1 LRTRWRRQ
9 VNEGCEFVV
18 HHQVPLPSEPAPE
31 AGVAVP
37 LSSPA
42 GRWLVVAAVLGSG
55 MALLDGTVVN
65 VAVKPI
71 GDELSANLGELQ
83 WIINAYMLTLAS
95 LILIGG
101 SLGDRLGRK
110 RVFIIGVAWFAVAS
124 LLCGLAQS
132 PLQLIVARAVQGVGA
147 ALLTPGSLAMIQGA
161 IAPADRSKA
170 IGIWSAYA
178 GIAAA
183 IGPLLGGWLI
193 DVGSWRLVFL
203 MNPPIAVIVVG
214 LCARHVPET
223 RNVNAARS
231 FDYKGAALG
240 ALGLAGITYGLIES
254 AWVAGLAGVVLLG
267 AFVFAEIREREPML
281 PPGLFASRTFTNA
294 NALTLV
300 VYGAMSGLIFLLV
313 LQLQVSVG
321 FSPLQAGL
329 STLPVP
335 LTMLLLSPRSG
346 ALAARIGPRPQL
358 ILGPALCAVGVL
370 LLARVEPSSSYV
382 SDILPGI
389 LVFSL
394 GLTAM
399 VAPLTATVLAAASDS
414 NAGIA
419 SGVNNAIARA
429 ASLLTVAALPSLV
442 GLSGDDYRDPAT
454 LTDGFRLAMLLCA
467 GLLVVGSLVAIR
479 IPRTYEQCRRG
490 ASASDGRK

>member
-1 LRTRWRRQ
+1 M
-9 VNEGCEFVV
+9 F
-18 HHQVPLPSEPAPE
+18 HHLVPLPSEPAPPP
-31 AGVAVP
+31 AGGIP

-42 GRWLVVAAVLGSG
+42 GRWLVVSAVLGSG
-55 MALLDGTVVN
+55 MAILDGTVVN

-71 GDELSANLGELQ
+71 GDQLGATLGELQ
-83 WIINAYMLTLAS
+83 WVINAYMLTLAS

-110 RVFIIGVAWFAVAS
+110 RVFMVGVVWFAAAS

-132 PLQLIVARAVQGVGA
+132 PWQLIAARAFQGVGA
-147 ALLTPGSLAMIQGA
+147 ALLTPGSLAMIQA
-161 IAPADRSKA
+161 SIAPADRSKA

-193 DVGSWRLVFL
+193 DVWSWRLVFL
-203 MNPPIAVIVVG
+203 MNLPIAVVVVG

-223 RNVNAARS
+223 RNLDAARD
-231 FDYKGAALG
+231 FDFKGAGLG

-254 AWVAGLAGVVLLG
+254 AWIPGLVGAALLV
-267 AFVFAEIREREPML
+267 AFVVAEVREREPML
-281 PPGLFASRTFTNA
+281 PPGLFASKTFSNA
-294 NALTLV
+294 NVLTLV
-300 VYGAMSGLIFLLV
+300 VYGALSGLFFLLV

-321 FSPLQAGL
+321 FTPLQAGIA
-329 STLPVP
+329 TVPVP
-335 LTMLLLSPRSG
+335 LIMLLLSSRSG

-358 ILGPALCAVGVL
+358 IVGPGLCAVGVL
-370 LLARVEPSSSYV
+370 LLSRVGQSSSYAV
-382 SDILPGI
+382 DILPGVV
-389 LVFSL
+389 VFSL
-394 GLTAM
+394 GLTTM

-429 ASLLTVAALPSLV
+429 ASLLVVAALPSLV
-442 GLSGDDYRDPAT
+442 GLSGDDYRDPVT
-454 LTDGFRLAMLLCA
+454 LTDGYQLAMFLCA
-467 GLLVVGSLVAIR
+467 GLLGVGVLVATR
-479 IPRTYEQCRRG
+479 IPRTYQQCR
-490 ASASDGRK
+490 

>member
-1 LRTRWRRQ
+1 M
-9 VNEGCEFVV
+9 V
-18 HHQVPLPSEPAPE
+18 HHQVPLPSEPAPTPSG
-31 AGVAVP
+31 AVA

-71 GDELSANLGELQ
+71 GDQLGASLGDLQ
-83 WIINAYMLTLAS
+83 WVINAYMLTLAS

-110 RVFIIGVAWFAVAS
+110 RVFMVGVVWFAAAS

-132 PLQLIVARAVQGVGA
+132 PWQLIAARAFQGVGA
-147 ALLTPGSLAMIQGA
+147 ALLTPGSLAMIQA
-161 IAPADRSKA
+161 SIAPADRSKA

-193 DVGSWRLVFL
+193 DVWSWRLVFL
-203 MNPPIAVIVVG
+203 MNLPIAVIVVG

-223 RNVNAARS
+223 RNLDAAKE
-231 FDYKGAALG
+231 FDFKGAGLG
-240 ALGLAGITYGLIES
+240 ALGLAGITYGLIQS
-254 AWVAGLAGVVLLG
+254 AWIPGLVGLALLA
-267 AFVFAEIREREPML
+267 AFVFAEVREREPML
-281 PPGLFASRTFTNA
+281 PPGLFASKTFSNA
-294 NALTLV
+294 NVLTFV
-300 VYGAMSGLIFLLV
+300 VYGALSGLFFLLV

-321 FSPLQAGL
+321 FTPLQAG
-329 STLPVP
+329 TATVPVP
-335 LTMLLLSPRSG
+335 LIMLLLSSRSG

-358 ILGPALCAVGVL
+358 IVGPGLCAVGVL
-370 LLARVEPSSSYV
+370 LLSRVGQSSSYAV
-382 SDILPGI
+382 DILPGVI
-389 LVFSL
+389 VFSL
-394 GLTAM
+394 GLTTM

-429 ASLLTVAALPSLV
+429 ASLLVVAALPSLV

-454 LTDGFRLAMLLCA
+454 LTDGYQMAILLCA
-467 GLLVVGSLVAIR
+467 GLLVVGAFVATR
-479 IPRTYEQCRRG
+479 IPRTYQQCR
-490 ASASDGRK
+490 

>member
-1 LRTRWRRQ
+1 
-9 VNEGCEFVV
+9 VV
-18 HHQVPLPSEPAPE
+18 HHQVPLPSEPAPTPSG
-31 AGVAVP
+31 AVA

-71 GDELSANLGELQ
+71 GDQLGASLGDLQ
-83 WIINAYMLTLAS
+83 WVINAYMLTLAS

-110 RVFIIGVAWFAVAS
+110 RVFMVGVVWFAAAS

-132 PLQLIVARAVQGVGA
+132 PWQLIAARAVQGVGA

-193 DVGSWRLVFL
+193 DVWSWRLVFL
-203 MNPPIAVIVVG
+203 MNLPIAVIVVG

-223 RNVNAARS
+223 RNLDAAKE
-231 FDYKGAALG
+231 FDFKGAGLG
-240 ALGLAGITYGLIES
+240 ALGLAGITYGLIQS
-254 AWVAGLAGVVLLG
+254 ALIPGLAGVALLA
-267 AFVFAEIREREPML
+267 AFVVAEVREREPML
-281 PPGLFASRTFTNA
+281 PPGLFASKTFSNA

-300 VYGAMSGLIFLLV
+300 VYGALSGLIFLLV

-321 FSPLQAGL
+321 FTPLQAGIA
-329 STLPVP
+329 TLPVP
-335 LTMLLLSPRSG
+335 LTMLLLSSRSG

-358 ILGPALCAVGVL
+358 ILGPGLCAIGVL
-370 LLARVEPSSSYV
+370 LLSRVGPSSSYV
-382 SDILPGI
+382 VDILPGVV
-389 LVFSL
+389 VFSL
-394 GLTAM
+394 GLTTM

-442 GLSGDDYRDPAT
+442 GLSGDDYRDPMK
-454 LTDGFRLAMLLCA
+454 LTDGYQLAMLLCA
-467 GLLVVGSLVAIR
+467 GLLGVGVLVATR
-479 IPRTYEQCRRG
+479 IPRTYQQCR
-490 ASASDGRK
+490 

>member
-1 LRTRWRRQ
+1 
-9 VNEGCEFVV
+9 VV
-18 HHQVPLPSEPAPE
+18 HHQVPLPSEPAPPP
-31 AGVAVP
+31 AAAVA

-42 GRWLVVAAVLGSG
+42 GRWLMVAAVLGSG

-71 GDELSANLGELQ
+71 GDQLGANLGDLQ
-83 WIINAYMLTLAS
+83 WVINAYMLTLAS

-110 RVFIIGVAWFAVAS
+110 RVFMIGVVWFAAAS

-132 PLQLIVARAVQGVGA
+132 PWQLIAARAVQGVGA

-193 DVGSWRLVFL
+193 DAWSWRLVFL
-203 MNPPIAVIVVG
+203 MNLPIAVIVVG

-223 RNVNAARS
+223 RNLDAAKA
-231 FDYKGAALG
+231 FDFKGAALG
-240 ALGLAGITYGLIES
+240 AFGLAGITYGLIES
-254 AWVAGLAGVVLLG
+254 AWLPGLVGVALLAGFVV
-267 AFVFAEIREREPML
+267 AEVREREPML
-281 PPGLFASRTFTNA
+281 PPGLFASKTFSNA
-294 NALTLV
+294 NVLTLV
-300 VYGAMSGLIFLLV
+300 VYGALSGLIFLLV

-321 FSPLQAGL
+321 FTPLQAGMA
-329 STLPVP
+329 TLPVP
-335 LTMLLLSPRSG
+335 LTMLLLSARSG

-358 ILGPALCAVGVL
+358 ILGPGLCALGVL
-370 LLARVEPSSSYV
+370 MLSRVGQSSSYAL
-382 SDILPGI
+382 DILPGVV
-389 LVFSL
+389 VFSL
-394 GLTAM
+394 GLTTM

-429 ASLLTVAALPSLV
+429 ASLLVVAALPSLV
-442 GLSGDDYRDPAT
+442 GLSGDDYRDPVT
-454 LTDGFRLAMLLCA
+454 LTDGYQLAMLLCA
-467 GLLVVGSLVAIR
+467 GLLVVGVLVATR
-479 IPRTYEQCRRG
+479 IPRTYEQCR
-490 ASASDGRK
+490 

>member
-1 LRTRWRRQ
+1 
-9 VNEGCEFVV
+9 VV
-18 HHQVPLPSEPAPE
+18 HHQVPLPSEPAPPP
-31 AGVAVP
+31 AGGVA

-71 GDELSANLGELQ
+71 GDQLGASLGDLQ
-83 WIINAYMLTLAS
+83 WVINAYMLTLAS

-110 RVFIIGVAWFAVAS
+110 RVFMIGVVWFASAS

-132 PLQLIVARAVQGVGA
+132 PWQLIASRAFQGVGA
-147 ALLTPGSLAMIQGA
+147 ALLTPGSLAMIQA
-161 IAPADRSKA
+161 SIAPADRSKA
-170 IGIWSAYA
+170 IGIWSAYT

-193 DVGSWRLVFL
+193 DVWSWRLVFL
-203 MNPPIAVIVVG
+203 LNVPIAVMVVG

-223 RNVNAARS
+223 RNLEAAKE
-231 FDYKGAALG
+231 FDFKGAGLG
-240 ALGLAGITYGLIES
+240 ALGLAGITYGLIQS
-254 AWVAGLAGVVLLG
+254 AWIPGLVGVALLA
-267 AFVFAEIREREPML
+267 AFVFAEVREREPML
-281 PPGLFASRTFTNA
+281 PPGLFASKTFSNA

-300 VYGAMSGLIFLLV
+300 VYGAFSGLFFLLV

-321 FSPLQAGL
+321 FTPLQAGVA
-329 STLPVP
+329 TVPVP
-335 LTMLLLSPRSG
+335 LTMLLLSSRSG

-358 ILGPALCAVGVL
+358 IVGPGLCAVGVL
-370 LLARVEPSSSYV
+370 LLWRVGQGSSYAV
-382 SDILPGI
+382 DILPGVI
-389 LVFSL
+389 VFSL
-394 GLTAM
+394 GLTTM
-399 VAPLTATVLAAASDS
+399 VAPLTATVLAAASDN

-429 ASLLTVAALPSLV
+429 ASLLVVAALPSLV

-454 LTDGFRLAMLLCA
+454 LTDGYQMAILLCA
-467 GLLVVGSLVAIR
+467 GLLVVGALVATR
-479 IPRTYEQCRRG
+479 IPRTYEQCR
-490 ASASDGRK
+490 